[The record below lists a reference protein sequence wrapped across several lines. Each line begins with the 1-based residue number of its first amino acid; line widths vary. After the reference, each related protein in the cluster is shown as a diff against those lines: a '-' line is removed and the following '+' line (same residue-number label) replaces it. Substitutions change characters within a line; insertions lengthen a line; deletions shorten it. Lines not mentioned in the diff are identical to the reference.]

1 MATAIFY
8 GSSTGNTEDIAN
20 RISEHL
26 GNLDVY
32 DISNQGLDP
41 IKDYDK
47 LIIGLSTW
55 GDGDLQSDFED
66 IWSDFEEY
74 DFSKKTIALFGLG
87 DQDGY
92 EDEFVNALG
101 TMYKVLK
108 AKGATIIGFTSIE
121 GFEYNES
128 TAEIGNQFCGLVI
141 DEDNQNDLSDER
153 ISSWISDIRS
163 EIL

>member
-74 DFSKKTIALFGLG
+74 DFSDKTIALFGLG

>member
-20 RISEHL
+20 RISEQL

-121 GFEYNES
+121 GFEYNIS
-128 TAEIGNQFCGLVI
+128 TAQIDDKFCGLVI

>member
-121 GFEYNES
+121 GFEYNIS
-128 TAEIGNQFCGLVI
+128 TAQIDDQFCGLVI

>member
-20 RISEHL
+20 RISEQL

-121 GFEYNES
+121 GFEYNIS
-128 TAEIGNQFCGLVI
+128 TAQIDDQFCGLVI

>member
-20 RISEHL
+20 RISEQL

-121 GFEYNES
+121 GFEHNIS
-128 TAEIGNQFCGLVI
+128 TAQIDDQFCGLVI